1 MQTYPVGDFLI
12 RIKNASLAN
21 KKEVEVFSSNFVKE
35 VAKTLKDEGF
45 LNTVEEKKG
54 KISVTLAFSH
64 KKPVVMDIKLI
75 SRPGLRIYK
84 SVDELEKIKRPS
96 IFLIS
101 TPKGV
106 LSSRKAIKQR
116 MGGEV
121 LAEIL

>member
-106 LSSRKAIKQR
+106 LSSQKAIKQR

>member
-84 SVDELEKIKRPS
+84 SVDELEKIKGPS
-96 IFLIS
+96 ILLIS